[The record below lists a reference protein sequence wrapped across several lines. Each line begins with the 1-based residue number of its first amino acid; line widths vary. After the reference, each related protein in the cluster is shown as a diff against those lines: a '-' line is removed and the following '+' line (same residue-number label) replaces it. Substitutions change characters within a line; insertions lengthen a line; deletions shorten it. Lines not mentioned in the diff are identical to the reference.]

1 MPLRTAAPAALAPP
15 ETDFLHLAYRP
26 DVHQLV
32 ARWRRP
38 VSGAELRRGYRALL
52 AAAEA
57 AACPYWVVDVRGRGS
72 ALDAVATRWLTADFL
87 PLLPA
92 RLAGPVYLGYL
103 ASPRHLAALGAP
115 APPAAAARVAFF
127 AEEGALN
134 QWLVQQQ
141 GGATRG
147 TKL

>member
-1 MPLRTAAPAALAPP
+1 MLPRTAPTTAPAPL
-15 ETDFLHLAYRP
+15 ETDFLRLAYRP

-57 AACPYWVVDVRGRGS
+57 AACPYWVVDVRSRD
-72 ALDAVATRWLTADFL
+72 ALDAAATRWLTATFL
-87 PLLPA
+87 PLLPT
-92 RLAGPVYLGYL
+92 RLAVPVYLAYL
-103 ASPRHLAALGAP
+103 VSPRHLAALGAP
-115 APPAAAARVAFF
+115 APPAAGAQVAFF

-134 QWLVQQQ
+134 HWLVQRQ
-141 GGATRG
+141 GRAARG
-147 TKL
+147 TKP